1 MYFLLLYDVVDQF
14 TDRRAPYRDA
24 HLALARA
31 ASERGELLLAGA
43 FAEPADGAALV
54 FNADDKSVAE
64 RFAAGD
70 PYVTEGLVKH
80 WTVRKWNVVAGAAS
94 DGHPTS

>member
-1 MYFLLLYDVVDQF
+1 MYFLLLYDVIDQF

-31 ASERGELLLAGA
+31 ANQRGELLLAGA

-54 FNADDKSVAE
+54 FKADDQSVVE
-64 RFAAGD
+64 RFAASD
-70 PYVTEGLVKH
+70 PYVKEGLVKH
-80 WTVRKWNVVAGAAS
+80 WTVRKWTVVIGGGS
-94 DGHPTS
+94 

>member
-24 HLALARA
+24 HLELARA
-31 ASERGELLLAGA
+31 ANERGELLLAGA

-54 FNADDKSVAE
+54 FKADDRSVAE
-64 RFAAGD
+64 RFAASD
-70 PYVTEGLVKH
+70 PYVKEGLVTR
-80 WTVRKWNVVAGAAS
+80 WTVRKWTVVIEGGS
-94 DGHPTS
+94 

>member
-1 MYFLLLYDVVDQF
+1 VYFLLLYDVVDHF

-31 ASERGELLLAGA
+31 ANERGELLLAGA

-54 FNADDKSVAE
+54 FRADDQSVAE
-64 RFAAGD
+64 RFAARD
-70 PYVTEGLVKH
+70 PYVKEGLVKR
-80 WTVRKWNVVAGAAS
+80 WTVRKWTVVIGVA
-94 DGHPTS
+94 

>member
-14 TDRRAPYRDA
+14 TDRRVPYRDA

-31 ASERGELLLAGA
+31 AHERGELILAGA

-54 FNADDKSVAE
+54 FRAGNEAVAE
-64 RFAAGD
+64 QFAAAD
-70 PYVTEGLVKH
+70 PYVTQGLVRH
-80 WTVRKWNVVAGAAS
+80 WTVRKWTVVIGG
-94 DGHPTS
+94 DR

>member
-1 MYFLLLYDVVDQF
+1 MYFLLLYDVADQF

-31 ASERGELLLAGA
+31 AHERGELILAGA

-54 FNADDKSVAE
+54 FKAGNEAVAE
-64 RFAAGD
+64 QFAAND
-70 PYVTEGLVKH
+70 PYVKHGLVRH
-80 WTVRKWNVVAGAAS
+80 WTVRKWTVVIGG
-94 DGHPTS
+94 DR